1 MMKTSLTWTS
11 SWKKPSVEDIL
22 SFGEKMDFE
31 LSDELKMIQS
41 LARDFV
47 NDRLKPL
54 ERDILGRMA
63 DLSDART
70 YVPEETE
77 KHLIRV
83 AQETGLWGAGVP
95 EELGGAGLSV
105 LGNCLVEEELAGTAV
120 PFNFGDVSPLLFD
133 CNDRQM
139 EKYFLPALN
148 GQKRP
153 YLALMEPDRSSD
165 ISAIGLRAEKKKDY
179 YLLEGEKVSFSR
191 PGKDYFALV
200 FAVTSDS
207 GVTARE
213 GITCFLV
220 DRDTPGFSV
229 SGGEEK
235 TGWRSQAREPM
246 TLTYKQCRVTEEDIL
261 GEEGRAFN
269 LGKKYLPA
277 RRIIRGARSLG
288 VARRLL
294 EEAATRAQSWESFGD
309 SIAIQTGVQA
319 GLADIA
325 ADIHACRL
333 VVYEAAWKADEGK
346 SIRRETALV
355 KLFAT
360 QMLHRV
366 ADRVTQIYGGP
377 PHIAGLPMEQLCRS
391 ALAAS
396 ATELALEL
404 QRNIIA
410 RDILKGLKV

>member
-1 MMKTSLTWTS
+1 
-11 SWKKPSVEDIL
+11 
-22 SFGEKMDFE
+22 MDFE
-31 LSDELKMIQS
+31 LSEELKMIQS

-54 ERDILGRMA
+54 ERDILGRLA

-70 YVPEETE
+70 YLPEETE
-77 KHLIRV
+77 NQLIRV
-83 AQETGLWGAGVP
+83 AKDTGLWGAGVP

-105 LGNCLVEEELAGTAV
+105 MGNCLVEEELAGTAV

-133 CNDRQM
+133 CNDHQM
-139 EKYFLPALN
+139 EKYFLPALL
-148 GQKRP
+148 GLKRA
-153 YLALMEPDRSSD
+153 YLALMEPDKGTD
-165 ISAIGLRAEKKKDY
+165 ISAIGLRAEKKKGH
-179 YLLEGEKVSFSR
+179 YLLDGEKVSFSR
-191 PGKDYFALV
+191 PGSDYFAVV

-207 GVTARE
+207 DAARE

-220 DRDTPGFSV
+220 DRDTPGFTV

-235 TGWRSQAREPM
+235 TGWRSQVREPM
-246 TLTYKQCRVTEEDIL
+246 TLTFEQCRVTGKDIL

-277 RRIIRGARSLG
+277 RRIIRGARILG

-294 EEAATRAQSWESFGD
+294 EEATKRAQSEESFGD
-309 SIAIQTGVQA
+309 SISERTGVQA

-366 ADRVTQIYGGP
+366 ADKVTRIYGGP
-377 PHIAGLPMEQLCRS
+377 PHIAGLPMEQFCRS
-391 ALAAS
+391 ALVAS